1 MFNLRNGPSS
11 SLIAN
16 LISPLEAAGDIP
28 ISFDNTSPSLD
39 II

>member
-1 MFNLRNGPSS
+1 M
-11 SLIAN
+11 AN

-28 ISFDNTSPSLD
+28 SSFDNTSPSLY